1 MIPKIIHYCW
11 LSGDPYPES
20 IQRCIDSWKRMLPDY
35 ELVLWDTKR
44 FNLSFSTWVKQAFES
59 KKYAFAADYIRMY
72 ALYHYGGIYL
82 DSDVEVIKSFDDLL
96 HLPYFIGQ
104 ENTPSGIEAA
114 TIGSEKGWPLA
125 KLMLDRYDSKCFRGE
140 EGHMD
145 LRSLP
150 YLLRRCIEF
159 NYTYNPIDSI
169 SQFNPDETV
178 VNVFPV
184 DYFSPKEW
192 TNGRITVTDR
202 TYSIHHFAASWMSS
216 VTEKKSKRILL
227 KERIALLYRKACSLN
242 CRDVVLLS
250 NRSLAIHYYNFFF
263 QDHTTPLLNT
273 RLYGDDF
280 VRLLDLMATRDPST
294 LALRFIPQHQSIHT
308 EAGFDFYPVGIIE
321 GTDIEIHFIHSLT
334 TDEAK
339 RDWETGLS
347 NMNGKKWV
355 VAYVILSK
363 EEENLYARITLPK
376 FSITPADPGLCN
388 LNQNNCDSYF
398 WRRFPV
404 MRGMRKKVKKSLT
417 SNGIPTNIHNP
428 SCL

>member
-44 FNLSFSTWVKQAFES
+44 FDLSSSIWVKQAFES

-72 ALYHYGGIYL
+72 ALYHFGGIYL

-169 SQFNPDETV
+169 SRFNPDETV

-192 TNGRITVTDR
+192 TNGRITVTDC

-216 VTEKKSKRILL
+216 VTKKKSKRILL
-227 KERIALLYRKACSLN
+227 KEKIALLYRKGCSLN
-242 CRDVVLLS
+242 CRNIVLLS

-263 QDHTTPLLNT
+263 QDPTTPLLNT
-273 RLYGDDF
+273 RLFGDDF
-280 VRLLDLMATRDPST
+280 VRLLDLLATRDPST
-294 LALRFIPQHQSIHT
+294 LALQFIPQQQSKHP
-308 EAGFDFYPVGIIE
+308 EAGFDFYPVGVVE

-339 RDWETGLS
+339 RDWEAGLS
-347 NMNGKKWV
+347 RMKGKKWV
-355 VAYVILSK
+355 VAYVILS
-363 EEENLYARITLPK
+363 EEEKKLYARITLPK
-376 FSITPADPGLCN
+376 FSITPADPGLGD
-388 LNQNNCDSYF
+388 LNQGNCDSYF
-398 WRRFPV
+398 WRRLPD
-404 MRGMRKKVKKSLT
+404 MRGMRKRVKMIV
-417 SNGIPTNIHNP
+417 NE
-428 SCL
+428 